1 MLLRGYG
8 TVRMRRSQRWKAYP
22 ESFWGRARTRTLEA
36 CCAEEGE
43 PARIPHAA
51 RRPVLNPCAHH
62 QALDPT
68 DVQLT
73 RKALRRR
80 SYLQAGQIRDE
91 RA

>member
-22 ESFWGRARTRTLEA
+22 ESFGVVPA
-36 CCAEEGE
+36 GE
-43 PARIPHAA
+43 LSKPVAPKKASRARIPHAA